1 VGSGRSVNLPQR
13 WVSAAVVCPAGIT
26 GVALYRLPGVS
37 AARDVG
43 GICQD
48 AAVQR
53 ERRPWFSIRGR
64 SAQDHRAG
72 YIELFFDL
80 VFVFA
85 LTQVTAEAVD
95 QSSLEGSASAL
106 LVLWMVWRAWGQ
118 ITWALGGTDPDQ
130 RFVELSVFLAT
141 AVAFMLAVSVHDAFG
156 ETGLAF
162 AIAYAALRLQGLGL
176 SVSSTAGAGA
186 AARSPMWRWTQ
197 LSMVLVVVGG
207 VVEGPSRVWLWV
219 AAVIIDLIGEYRQ
232 ARAPSGVRQEV
243 AHLAERY
250 ALFVLLALGETLI
263 VTGRSVVDE
272 TETVGLAV
280 SAAAAVSVTCLL
292 WVLYFAWWQESV
304 ESRVS
309 ATTSAA
315 ARARLAR
322 RVYGLLHFLLVAGVL
337 AMAAGVEEML
347 LSPDRPVAAGPR
359 ALVAAG
365 LILFLG
371 STVMVW
377 WLTDRRILL
386 ARLGV
391 GAVGATALLSVPLPP
406 AWELLIVITALAIP
420 VLLERLGPPSGT
432 PSTDTTPAAP
442 TPNGHN

>member
-1 VGSGRSVNLPQR
+1 
-13 WVSAAVVCPAGIT
+13 
-26 GVALYRLPGVS
+26 
-37 AARDVG
+37 
-43 GICQD
+43 
-48 AAVQR
+48 VQR
-53 ERRPWFSIRGR
+53 ERRPWFSIRVR
-64 SAQDHRAG
+64 SARDHRAG

-85 LTQVTAEAVD
+85 LTQVTAVAVD
-95 QSSLEGSASAL
+95 RSSLQGSASAL
-106 LVLWMVWRAWGQ
+106 LVLWMLWRAWGQ
-118 ITWALGGTDPDQ
+118 ITWALGATDPDQ

-176 SVSSTAGAGA
+176 SVSITAGAGA

-197 LSMVLVVVGG
+197 FSVVLVVVGG

-219 AAVIIDLIGEYRQ
+219 AAVIVDLIGEYRQ
-232 ARAPSGVRQEV
+232 ARARSGIRQEV

-272 TETVGLAV
+272 TEAETVGLAV

-292 WVLYFAWWQESV
+292 WVLYFAWWQGSV
-304 ESRVS
+304 EARVS

-315 ARARLAR
+315 ARARTAR

-337 AMAAGVEEML
+337 GMAAGVEEML

-391 GAVGATALLSVPLPP
+391 GAVGATALLAVPLPP
-406 AWELLIVITALAIP
+406 AWELLIVITTLAIP
-420 VLLERLGPPSGT
+420 VLLERLRPPSGT
-432 PSTDTTPAAP
+432 PSADSTPATP
-442 TPNGHN
+442 TPNAQN

>member
-1 VGSGRSVNLPQR
+1 
-13 WVSAAVVCPAGIT
+13 
-26 GVALYRLPGVS
+26 
-37 AARDVG
+37 
-43 GICQD
+43 
-48 AAVQR
+48 VQR
-53 ERRPWFSIRGR
+53 GRRPWFSIRGR

-85 LTQVTAEAVD
+85 LTQVTAVFVD
-95 QSSLEGSASAL
+95 RSSLEGSASAL

-118 ITWALGGTDPDQ
+118 ITWALGATDPDQ

-141 AVAFMLAVSVHDAFG
+141 AVAFVVAVSVHDAFG
-156 ETGLAF
+156 ETGLTF
-162 AIAYAALRLQGLGL
+162 ALAYAALRLQGLGL
-176 SVSSTAGAGA
+176 SVSGTAGAGST
-186 AARSPMWRWTQ
+186 ARSPMWRWTQ
-197 LSMVLVVVGG
+197 LSVVLVVVGG

-219 AAVIIDLIGEYRQ
+219 AAVIVDLIGEYHQTRS
-232 ARAPSGVRQEV
+232 PSGIRQDV
-243 AHLAERY
+243 AHLAERH

-272 TETVGLAV
+272 TETLGLAV

-304 ESRVS
+304 ESRVR
-309 ATTSAA
+309 ATTGLAS
-315 ARARLAR
+315 RARMAR

-347 LSPDRPVAAGPR
+347 LSPDRTVAAGPR

-371 STVMVW
+371 ATVMVW

-391 GAVGATALLSVPLPP
+391 GAVGAAALLSVSLLP
-406 AWELLIVITALAIP
+406 AWELLVVIATLATP
-420 VLLERLGPPSGT
+420 VMLERLRPPSGT
-432 PSTDTTPAAP
+432 PVIDTSSAAP
-442 TPNGHN
+442 TPDGQY

>member
-1 VGSGRSVNLPQR
+1 MQP
-13 WVSAAVVCPAGIT
+13 
-26 GVALYRLPGVS
+26 
-37 AARDVG
+37 
-43 GICQD
+43 
-48 AAVQR
+48 

-85 LTQVTAEAVD
+85 LTQVTAVAVD
-95 QSSLEGSASAL
+95 GPSLQGSASAL

-118 ITWALGGTDPDQ
+118 ITWALGTTDPDQ

-141 AVAFMLAVSVHDAFG
+141 AVAFLLAVSAHDAFG

-162 AIAYAALRLQGLGL
+162 AVAYAALRLQGLGL
-176 SVSSTAGAGA
+176 SVSITAGAGA

-197 LSMVLVVVGG
+197 LSVVLVVVGG
-207 VVEGPSRVWLWV
+207 VVEGSSRVWLWV
-219 AAVIIDLIGEYRQ
+219 AAVIVDLIGEYRQ
-232 ARAPSGVRQEV
+232 AQAPSGVRQEV
-243 AHLAERY
+243 PHLAERY

-263 VTGRSVVDE
+263 ATGHSVVDE
-272 TETVGLAV
+272 AGTVGLAV
-280 SAAAAVSVTCLL
+280 TAAAAVSVTCLL

-309 ATTSAA
+309 ATTNAA
-315 ARARLAR
+315 ARARTTR
-322 RVYGLLHFLLVAGVL
+322 RVYGLLHFPLVAGIL

-347 LSPDRPVAAGPR
+347 LGPDGPVAAAPR
-359 ALVAAG
+359 VLVAAG

-371 STVMVW
+371 STAMVW
-377 WLTDRRILL
+377 WLTDRRVLL

-391 GAVGATALLSVPLPP
+391 LAVVATALLTVPLPP
-406 AWELLIVITALAIP
+406 VWELLIVITALAVP
-420 VLLERLGPPSGT
+420 VLLERLRPPAGT
-432 PSTDTTPAAP
+432 PPPPGSGSVAQAA
-442 TPNGHN
+442 